1 MVMAIMMMLMK
12 MRMIIM
18 TLMWSLDCFLA
29 EMLPLDKSIIIM
41 TEMIILTIIN
51 MIILTSD

>member
-1 MVMAIMMMLMK
+1 MMMMMMMMIKMTMIIMMM
-12 MRMIIM
+12 
-18 TLMWSLDCFLA
+18 MWSLDCFLA